1 MFELMC
7 ALIIVV
13 SAGGAFWAITLL
25 RDPLHPA
32 VFLAPLFGYFYG
44 VWPILL
50 NRHGRL
56 EAILPEGSLEFAALI
71 FLLSIA
77 ALYAGLLH
85 RLPRLRSLPPPNLN
99 PFGDRLTPA
108 MSRRLR
114 TLALILGSLSVAAFA
129 IQLNN
134 AGGLIEAYSRGKGG
148 GHAESGYIGDA
159 VLLSF
164 PALLILALAVYSSR
178 RRIRLTDIA
187 TALFIASPPL
197 IHGFLGGRR
206 GPLFI
211 VLATLL
217 FSWFLARGRRP
228 KMSTIIAGIGII
240 CVTVLVVSSQR
251 KLVYIGSERSLDISR
266 VFETDGL
273 ASQDVDT
280 TNSYVAAVASVVASD
295 HYQDYYWGYRYFVTF
310 LIRPIPKQI
319 WPTKYED
326 MGATWLN
333 VYGDSL
339 DNVRFSKVV
348 GFKLPAGAS
357 NGSIA
362 DGFGEFSWFVILMFY
377 VLGRAFAAV
386 YGLHRREGGFW
397 SIIMFMMLALSIY
410 LPTQSFSAWMHR
422 LLFMSVFAYL
432 FWKLSVGP
440 IRRSPYRR
448 APYSRP
454 LYPHRP

>member
-1 MFELMC
+1 VFELIC
-7 ALIIVV
+7 ATTIGVV
-13 SAGGAFWAITLL
+13 ALGAFWAVTVV

-50 NRHGRL
+50 NREGRL
-56 EAILPEGSLEFAALI
+56 EAILPDGSLEFAALI

-85 RLPRLRSLPPPNLN
+85 GLPRLRNLPSPNLN

-108 MSRRLR
+108 LSRRLR
-114 TLALILGSLSVAAFA
+114 TLALILGVLSVAAFA

-164 PALLILALAVYSSR
+164 PALLILALAVRASG
-178 RRIRLTDIA
+178 RRIRITDIA
-187 TALFIASPPL
+187 MALFVASPQL

-211 VLATLL
+211 VLATMF

-228 KMSTIIAGIGII
+228 KVSTIIAAVGMI
-240 CVTVLVVSSQR
+240 CITVLVVSSQR
-251 KLVYIGSERSLDISR
+251 KHVYLGTEHSFDLSR

-295 HYQDYYWGYRYFVTF
+295 YYKDYYWGYRYFVTF
-310 LIRPIPKQI
+310 FVRPIPKQI

-326 MGATWLN
+326 MGATWLD
-333 VYGDSL
+333 VYGTSQE
-339 DNVRFSKVV
+339 NVRFSNVV
-348 GFKLPAGAS
+348 GFALPAGAS

-377 VLGRAFAAV
+377 VVGRAFTAV
-386 YGLHRREGGFW
+386 YTLHRREGGFW
-397 SIIMFMMLALSIY
+397 SVILFMMLALSIY
-410 LPTQSFSAWMHR
+410 LPTQSFSAWLHR
-422 LLFMSVFAYL
+422 LLFMSVFGYL
-432 FWKLSVGP
+432 FWRLTMGP
-440 IRRSPYRR
+440 IRGSPPRR
-448 APYSRP
+448 AQYPRP
-454 LYPHRP
+454 LYPHRS